1 MCRAFG
7 YNQVLG
13 SGRGVLKGA
22 APPPHQAGGGA
33 RGSAVPQQPTH
44 AAAWN
49 SSALVEDPGKEEI
62 RILEQVSV
70 DGGGRE
76 LV

>member
-13 SGRGVLKGA
+13 SGRGVLK
-22 APPPHQAGGGA
+22 
-33 RGSAVPQQPTH
+33 GSAVPQQPTH

-49 SSALVEDPGKEEI
+49 SSALVEDPGQEEF

-76 LV
+76 QVSVECGGRELV